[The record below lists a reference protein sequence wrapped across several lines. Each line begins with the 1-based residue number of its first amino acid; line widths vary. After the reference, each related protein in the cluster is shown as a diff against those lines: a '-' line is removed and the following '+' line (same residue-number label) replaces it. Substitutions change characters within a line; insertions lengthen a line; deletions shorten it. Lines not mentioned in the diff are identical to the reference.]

1 MRHIF
6 LIGVIIGCLW
16 VIYIQGATVRWQQKL
31 IREMVHNPNCL
42 VP

>member
-1 MRHIF
+1 MMKTFMLGI
-6 LIGVIIGCLW
+6 IIGCLW
-16 VIYIQGATVRWQQKL
+16 VIYIQGATVRQQQKL